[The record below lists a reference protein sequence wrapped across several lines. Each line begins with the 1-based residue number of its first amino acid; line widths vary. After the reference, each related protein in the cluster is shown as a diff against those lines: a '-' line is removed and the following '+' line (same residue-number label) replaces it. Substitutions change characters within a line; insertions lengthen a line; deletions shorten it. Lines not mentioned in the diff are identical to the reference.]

1 MGEAIGVPAQR
12 HSTRVVEPVQLKAMH
27 SATRS
32 LQCQVGRAVGLTIGE
47 VLPLV
52 RHESDIGTANA
63 IVRLT
68 ACVLHGT

>member
-1 MGEAIGVPAQR
+1 MGEAIGVPARRRSKRAFQ
-12 HSTRVVEPVQLKAMH
+12 PMQLKAMH
-27 SATRS
+27 SATRA
-32 LQCQVGRAVGLTIGE
+32 LQCPVGRAVGLTIGE

-68 ACVLHGT
+68 ACDRHGT